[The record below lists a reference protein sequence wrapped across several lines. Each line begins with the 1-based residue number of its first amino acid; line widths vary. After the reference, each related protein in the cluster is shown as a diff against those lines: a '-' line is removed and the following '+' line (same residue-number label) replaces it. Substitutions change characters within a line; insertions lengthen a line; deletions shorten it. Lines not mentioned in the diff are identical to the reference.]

1 MKLKFSPPKP
11 PSLRFRGSELM
22 SGGHQEPR
30 KDRPAGRH
38 GDRLRWKEFASLAL
52 LLITLIL
59 ISCAPTPQKGTYLQF
74 ADATGETVY
83 LDKKPER
90 VAVMFSSFADIWVLS
105 GGECAMTV
113 GESVE
118 RGIVPSGTPLADGG
132 AGKTLNT
139 ETIIAA
145 SPELVILSADVEGQV
160 KAART
165 LKAAG
170 IPCAMMR
177 VESFTDYLSVLDLFC
192 RINGSDAY
200 EKYGTAVKDRID
212 ILLSSLPDNTER
224 DILFIRSGS
233 SAASAK
239 AKTGEEHF
247 AAAMLDEIGAHNI
260 ADDAPVLLDGLS
272 LEAVIKADPD
282 IIFVTLMGNE
292 KSARAYVDSLFASP
306 AWQTLDAVKNGRV
319 VFLPRELFQYKPNA
333 RWAEAYEFLINALA
347 H

>member
-1 MKLKFSPPKP
+1 M
-11 PSLRFRGSELM
+11 
-22 SGGHQEPR
+22 
-30 KDRPAGRH
+30 
-38 GDRLRWKEFASLAL
+38 L
-52 LLITLIL
+52 LLVTFIL
-59 ISCAPTPQKGTYLQF
+59 ISCTPLPQNGAYMEFTDS
-74 ADATGETVY
+74 AGETVY

-90 VAVMFSSFADIWVLS
+90 VAVLFSSFADIWVLA

-118 RGIVPSGTPLADGG
+118 RGIVPNGTPLADNG

-139 ETIIAA
+139 EIIIAA
-145 SPELVILSADVEGQV
+145 EPDLVILSADVEGQI

-170 IPCAMMR
+170 IPCALMR
-177 VESFTDYLSVLDLFC
+177 VESFEDYLWALDIFC

-200 EKYGTAVKDRID
+200 EKHGAEVKDRID
-212 ILLSSLPDNTER
+212 TMLSSLPDNAHR

-239 AKTGEEHF
+239 AKTADEHF
-247 AAAMLDEIGAHNI
+247 AAAMLREIGAHNI

-282 IIFVTLMGNE
+282 IIFVTLMGSE
-292 KSARAYVDSLFASP
+292 ESARAYIDSLFTSP
-306 AWQTLDAVKNGRV
+306 AWQTLSAVKNGRV
-319 VFLPRELFQYKPNA
+319 VFLPKELFQYKPNA
-333 RWAEAYEFLINALA
+333 NWDKAYEFLINAVA

>member
-1 MKLKFSPPKP
+1 MKSKNELSP
-11 PSLRFRGSELM
+11 LVGTTVGR
-22 SGGHQEPR
+22 PR
-30 KDRPAGRH
+30 
-38 GDRLRWKEFASLAL
+38 LLAL
-52 LLITLIL
+52 LLITFIL
-59 ISCAPTPQKGTYLQF
+59 ISCAPTVQNGTYMEF
-74 ADATGETVY
+74 TDATGSTVA
-83 LDKKPER
+83 LEEKPER
-90 VAVMFSSFADIWVLS
+90 VAVTFSSFADIWVLS
-105 GGECAMTV
+105 GGECFMTV

-118 RGIVPSGTPLADGG
+118 RGIVPENTLLADVG

-139 ETIIAA
+139 ELLIAA
-145 SPELVILSADVEGQV
+145 DPDLVILSADVEGQV

-165 LKAAG
+165 LTAAG
-170 IPCAMMR
+170 IPCALMR
-177 VESFTDYLSVLDLFC
+177 VESFEDYLSVLELFC
-192 RINGSDAY
+192 KINGTDNY
-200 EKYGTAVKDRID
+200 EEYGTAQKKRID
-212 ILLSSLPDNTER
+212 GMLASLPHTEPQK
-224 DILFIRSGS
+224 ILFIRSGS

-239 AKTGEEHF
+239 AKTAEEHF

-333 RWAEAYEFLINALA
+333 RWAEAYEFLINAMA